1 MEPNDA
7 RRLWRA
13 LEPYHGTIYFAPEGA
28 EEYTA
33 IGLEP
38 GMMGYFA
45 SRSAALGPVPA
56 EVVIATF
63 FNFYPD
69 LVRSVIPRA
78 WTLASPEAIIAARL
92 RAADRCLRRMLGSD
106 VVEGNEVAEAAMLA
120 RTASEG
126 CFPAGRPLYAA
137 HAALAWPD
145 EPHLALWHAISLL
158 REFRGDGHIAALVAA
173 GIDPLT
179 ALVLHGGTGEVPS
192 AILRATRQWP
202 EEEWDAKSL
211 DLRSQGILDAQDLLT
226 EEGKALRQGV
236 EDTTDVI
243 ALAPWDHLGA
253 DGCARLRELGKDL
266 SRAIVAAGGIPGRS
280 R

>member
-1 MEPNDA
+1 M
-7 RRLWRA
+7 WRA
-13 LEPYHGTIYFAPEGA
+13 LEPYHGSIYFAPEGA

-63 FNFYPD
+63 FNFNPD
-69 LVRSVIPRA
+69 LVRSVIPKA

-92 RAADRCLRRMLGSD
+92 RAADRSLRRMLGDD
-106 VVEGNEVAEAAMLA
+106 VVAGNEVAEAAMLA

-173 GIDPLT
+173 GIDPLS
-179 ALVLHGGTGEVPS
+179 ALVLHGGVGEVPA
-192 AILRATRQWP
+192 AILRSTRQWSEDDW
-202 EEEWDAKSL
+202 EERSNQ
-211 DLRSQGILDAQDLLT
+211 LRVDGLLDADGLLT
-226 EEGKALRQGV
+226 EQGKALRQGV
-236 EDTTDVI
+236 EDATDAI
-243 ALAPWDHLGA
+243 ALAPWELLGA
-253 DGCARLRELGKDL
+253 DGCTRLRELGKDL
-266 SRAIVAAGGIPGRS
+266 SRAILAAGGIPGRA

>member
-1 MEPNDA
+1 M
-7 RRLWRA
+7 WRA
-13 LEPYHGTIYFAPEGA
+13 LEPYHGAIYFAPEGA
-28 EEYTA
+28 EEYAA

-63 FNFYPD
+63 FNFNPD
-69 LVRSVIPRA
+69 LVRSVIPKA
-78 WTLASPEAIIAARL
+78 WSLASPEAVIAARR
-92 RAADRCLRRMLGSD
+92 RAADRCLRRMLGDD
-106 VVEGNEVAEAAMLA
+106 VVDGNEVAEAAMLA

-137 HAALAWPD
+137 HAALDWPD
-145 EPHLALWHAISLL
+145 EPHLALWHAIALL

-179 ALVLHGGTGEVPS
+179 ALVLHGGAGEVP
-192 AILRATRQWP
+192 AALLRSTRQWP
-202 EEEWDAKSL
+202 EDDWDARSNE
-211 DLRSQGILDAQDLLT
+211 LRAQGVLDAHGLLT
-226 EEGKALRQGV
+226 EQGKAWRQGV

-243 ALAPWDHLGA
+243 ALAPWEHLGA

-266 SRAIVAAGGIPGRS
+266 SRAIIAAGGIPGR
-280 R
+280 

>member
-1 MEPNDA
+1 MEPADA

-63 FNFYPD
+63 FNFHPD
-69 LVRSVIPRA
+69 LVRSVIPKA
-78 WTLASPEAIIAARL
+78 WTLASPQAIIEARL
-92 RAADRCLRRMLGSD
+92 RVVDRCLRRLLGDD
-106 VVEGNEVAEAAMLA
+106 VVDGNEVAEAAMLA
-120 RTASEG
+120 RSASEG

-137 HAALAWPD
+137 HAALDWP
-145 EPHLALWHAISLL
+145 EAPHLALWHAVSLL

-179 ALVLHGGTGEVPS
+179 ALVLHAGVGEIPA
-192 AILRATRQWP
+192 AILRGTRQWS
-202 EEEWDAKSL
+202 EDDWEVRTNE
-211 DLRSQGILDAQDLLT
+211 LRSEGLLDAAGLLT
-226 EEGKALRQGV
+226 EEGRALRQGV
-236 EDTTDVI
+236 EDTTDAI
-243 ALAPWDHLGA
+243 ALAPWELLGA

-266 SRAIVAAGGIPGRS
+266 SRAIVAAGGIPGR
-280 R
+280 